1 MQKLLWQTYYNKMHR
16 VLHKEDKEQV
26 TSINQLA

>member
-1 MQKLLWQTYYNKMHR
+1 MQKLLWQTYNKMHR

-26 TSINQLA
+26 TAINQLA